1 MNTKSS
7 QARRFCDK
15 LRFSLPP
22 RTIMLLKGVGVTYM
36 RVPFTPIW
44 CLLCKWKA
52 RNRMLQLI
60 HIKCCRCKIFSS
72 TVQSVEFTFAFHYNL
87 LPASC
92 FRQHNK
98 TNYTSSYGGKSQA
111 FVRGKI
117 SFILSISAKRISKLS
132 IKVLESDNSSTTVRH
147 KSDQQPPQFS
157 QPVLNCILRRQCTT
171 SFSHEKSFLCHL
183 AGSLKN
189 CQEFRFFH
197 NCVNRTLIAFDN
209 HIISGQATVHKSST
223 VKN

>member
-1 MNTKSS
+1 
-7 QARRFCDK
+7 
-15 LRFSLPP
+15 
-22 RTIMLLKGVGVTYM
+22 
-36 RVPFTPIW
+36 
-44 CLLCKWKA
+44 
-52 RNRMLQLI
+52 MLQLI

-111 FVRGKI
+111 FVPGKI

-157 QPVLNCILRRQCTT
+157 QPVLNCVLRRQCTT
-171 SFSHEKSFLCHL
+171 SCSHEKSFLCHL

>member
-1 MNTKSS
+1 MNTKLT

-15 LRFSLPP
+15 LRFRLPP
-22 RTIMLLKGVGVTYM
+22 RTIMLMKNVGVTYM

-60 HIKCCRCKIFSS
+60 HIKCCRCKIFRS
-72 TVQSVEFTFAFHYNL
+72 TVQRVEFTFAFYYNL
-87 LPASC
+87 FPASC
-92 FRQHNK
+92 FRQHDK
-98 TNYTSSYGGKSQA
+98 TNYSSSYGGKSQA
-111 FVRGKI
+111 FVPGKI
-117 SFILSISAKRISKLS
+117 SFILSISAKRISKLC
-132 IKVLESDNSSTTVRH
+132 KGFRSDNSSTTVRH
-147 KSDQQPPQFS
+147 KSAQYPLQFS
-157 QPVLNCILRRQCTT
+157 QPVLNCVLRRQCTT

-183 AGSLKN
+183 AWSLKN

-209 HIISGQATVHKSST
+209 HIISGQTTVYKSST
-223 VKN
+223 VKKW